1 MMSLFR
7 AMSLDSRL
15 GLWRSSSEVDLSVV
29 DRRRKD
35 DGGSLTPAAPRA
47 SIPSWYRG
55 LHQSIRAL
63 SHSGLNLNQ
72 LDEDD
77 DEEED
82 VETLGIYRPTA
93 SSLLPTLLVTRNAL
107 TRGCTDQFVTYL
119 QFRIKVCFSTAEK
132 ELFFPI

>member
-1 MMSLFR
+1 
-7 AMSLDSRL
+7 MSLDSRL

-29 DRRRKD
+29 DPRRKD

-77 DEEED
+77 DDED
-82 VETLGIYRPTA
+82 VETLGMFRPTA
-93 SSLLPTLLVTRNAL
+93 SSTIPTLLVTRNAL
-107 TRGCTDQFVTYL
+107 TRGRTDCALCYGYL
-119 QFRIKVCFSTAEK
+119 FTV
-132 ELFFPI
+132 PN